1 MKKFNVLLVFLISI
15 LFIACPTKTTVQ
27 TTKELDI
34 TKPDG
39 LYQEGQNYLKQKNYD
54 FALRDF
60 TTLVEDFSEDTLA
73 DAAQFMIAEIL
84 SNPKNPNMDLE
95 SAVDEYQNLIDNYPD
110 SKYIDKANKKIELL
124 EKKLDEL
131 K

>member
-1 MKKFNVLLVFLISI
+1 MKKFTVLLVLSISI

-27 TTKELDI
+27 TAKQLDI

-39 LYQEGQNYLKQKNYD
+39 LYREGQNYLKQKNYD

-60 TTLVEDFSEDTLA
+60 TTLIEDFSEDTLA
-73 DAAQFMIAEIL
+73 DDAQFMIAEIL
-84 SNPKNPNMDLE
+84 SNPKNPNVDLQ

-110 SKYIDKANKKIELL
+110 SQYIDKANKKIEQL
-124 EKKLDEL
+124 EKKLDGS